1 MKSSS
6 PGRIY
11 LSDQR
16 GHVETSRI
24 RRFCTFNF
32 EDFINEH
39 RIPVH
44 NLCLLNDDM
53 LAGGQTTSMQIEKAS
68 YIIIVPVTGEIK
80 ITDSSGLPS
89 MLNVGELRV
98 LNVPAESTIHIA
110 NSYSTELVNY
120 LVIGILC
127 AQNLEHPISTFFE
140 FDLDKQTDRFVEIVS
155 TQVYGNEIADFKISI
170 GRFAG
175 RNEAVYKP
183 LHKEAVF
190 FAFVIGGAFEIE
202 GRLLHERDGLALCE
216 VDEIEVE
223 ALSNDAVVLVIEC

>member
-1 MKSSS
+1 MKNSF
-6 PGRIY
+6 PGKIY

-16 GHVETSRI
+16 GRMESSRI

-44 NLCLLNDDM
+44 NLYLLNDDM
-53 LAGGQTTSMQIEKAS
+53 LAAGQTTSIQIEKAS

-80 ITDSSGLPS
+80 ITDPSGLPS
-89 MLNVGELRV
+89 MLNAGELRV
-98 LNVPAESTIHIA
+98 LNVPVNSTIAIS
-110 NSYSTELVNY
+110 NSYASEFVNY
-120 LVIGILC
+120 LVIGIFCTQDIL
-127 AQNLEHPISTFFE
+127 HPISTFFE
-140 FDLDKQTDRFVEIVS
+140 FDLDKQHNRFVEIVS

-175 RNEAVYKP
+175 RYEAVYTP
-183 LHKEAVF
+183 LNKESVF
-190 FAFVIGGAFEIE
+190 FAFVIAGAFETE

-216 VDEIEVE
+216 ADEIEVE
-223 ALSNDAVVLVIEC
+223 ALSNDAVMLVIEC